1 MGNNS
6 RNHIF
11 ILGVRSCP
19 HHGTEC
25 CDYEDDEYFYS
36 DDEYY
41 DYSEEESEDEF
52 LDTIAH
58 RYVCDWLT
66 DFLLK
71 LVQKYCVQCCRLHA
85 GKIIPAI

>member
-1 MGNNS
+1 MYLKFFE
-6 RNHIF
+6 F
-11 ILGVRSCP
+11 IGVRSCP
-19 HHGTEC
+19 HHGTDC

-58 RYVCDWLT
+58 R
-66 DFLLK
+66 
-71 LVQKYCVQCCRLHA
+71 
-85 GKIIPAI
+85 